1 MQGDAG
7 RRRRAVSATRGDGTH
22 YPDQAARRSAM
33 ENAVEIDLA
42 RIKKRL
48 ASRRNEIR
56 ALLTAGDGE
65 ARPIDIDQQSV
76 GFLSRMDA
84 IQVQAMAEET
94 ARRRDLEIRRID
106 LALSRIS
113 AGEYGWCTSC
123 GEAIA
128 LKRLENDP
136 ATPLC
141 IDCATRAT

>member
-1 MQGDAG
+1 
-7 RRRRAVSATRGDGTH
+7 
-22 YPDQAARRSAM
+22 M
-33 ENAVEIDLA
+33 ENAVEIGLA
-42 RIKKRL
+42 LVKKRL

-56 ALLTAGDGE
+56 ALLTSGDGT
-65 ARPIDIDQQSV
+65 ATLIDIDQQSV
-76 GFLSRMDA
+76 GRLSRMDA
-84 IQVQAMAEET
+84 VQVQAMAEAT
-94 ARRRDLEIRRID
+94 ARRREMEIKRID

-141 IDCATRAT
+141 IDCATRAS

>member
-1 MQGDAG
+1 
-7 RRRRAVSATRGDGTH
+7 
-22 YPDQAARRSAM
+22 M

-48 ASRRNEIR
+48 ASRRNEIQTLLR
-56 ALLTAGDGE
+56 AGNGA
-65 ARPIDIDQQSV
+65 ARLIDIDQQGV
-76 GFLSRMDA
+76 GRLSRIDA
-84 IQVQAMAEET
+84 IQVHAMAEET
-94 ARRRDLEIRRID
+94 ARRRETEIKRID

-141 IDCATRAT
+141 IDCATRVT